1 LIGLGTLINVLA
13 IAIGASVGVL
23 VGNRISQSARDIVT
37 DALGLVTLLIGAFSV
52 VAISDSALTSSLPA
66 GAPVLIL
73 LAALVVGGLLGNY
86 LKIEIRMENL
96 GEKLKKRFAR
106 GSEASNRF
114 VEGFVSASLVFA
126 VGPLAIL
133 GSISDGLGR
142 GIEQLLLKSTLDFF
156 ASIAFAAS
164 LGWGVLFSAIVVG
177 LYQGIFTVLG
187 FFLGEVLSLAAI
199 SLLNAVGGLLLIA
212 VGIRLLRLRQI
223 PVGDLLPALLLAPIF
238 LAIVSFW
245 V

>member
-1 LIGLGTLINVLA
+1 MIGLGTLINVFA
-13 IAIGASVGVL
+13 IAFGASIGVL
-23 VGNRISQSARDIVT
+23 VGNRIAQSARDIVT

-52 VAISDSALTSSLPA
+52 IAIQDPILAAQLPS
-66 GAPVLIL
+66 GAPILIL
-73 LAALVVGGLLGNY
+73 LAALVAGGLLGNY
-86 LKIEIRMENL
+86 LRLEARIENF
-96 GEKLKKRFAR
+96 GEKLKVRFAKED
-106 GSEASNRF
+106 GSSKKF

-142 GIEQLLLKSTLDFF
+142 GIDQLLLKSTLDFF

-164 LGWGVLFSAIVVG
+164 LGWGVAFSAIVVG
-177 LYQGIFTVLG
+177 IYQGAFTILG

-199 SLLNAVGGLLLIA
+199 SLLNAVGGLLLIG

-238 LAIVSFW
+238 LTLATVW
-245 V
+245 L

>member
-1 LIGLGTLINVLA
+1 MIGLGTLINVLA

>member
-1 LIGLGTLINVLA
+1 LIGLGTLINVFA
-13 IAIGASVGVL
+13 ILSGATLGVL
-23 VGNRISQSARDIVT
+23 LGNRINASARDIVT

-52 VAISDSALTSSLPA
+52 VAITDPDLLSVISGGGAVLT
-66 GAPVLIL
+66 V
-73 LAALVVGGLLGNY
+73 LAALVVGGLIGNY
-86 LKIEIRMENL
+86 LKIEERMEHF
-96 GEKLKKRFAR
+96 GERLKNRFAKKNE
-106 GSEASNRF
+106 SSVRF

-142 GIEQLLLKSTLDFF
+142 GIDQLVLKSTLDFF

-164 LGWGVLFSAIVVG
+164 LGWGVAFSALVVG
-177 LYQGIFTVLG
+177 LYQGLFTLIG

-199 SLLNAVGGLLLIA
+199 SILNAVGGLLLIG

-223 PVGDLLPALLLAPIF
+223 PVADLLPALILAPLF
-238 LAIVSFW
+238 LFIATVW
-245 V
+245 L

>member
-1 LIGLGTLINVLA
+1 MIGLGTLINVFA
-13 IAIGASVGVL
+13 ILIGATLGVL
-23 VGNRISQSARDIVT
+23 LGNRIKASAREIVT

-52 VAISDSALTSSLPA
+52 VSINDAELLSVISGGAAVLT
-66 GAPVLIL
+66 V
-73 LAALVVGGLLGNY
+73 LAALVVGGLIGNY
-86 LKIEIRMENL
+86 LKIEARMESF
-96 GEKLKKRFAR
+96 GERLKNRFAR
-106 GSEASNRF
+106 KSDSSVRF

-142 GIEQLLLKSTLDFF
+142 GIDQLVLKSTLDFF

-164 LGWGVLFSAIVVG
+164 LGWGVAFSALVVG
-177 LYQGIFTVLG
+177 LYQGLFTLIG

-199 SLLNAVGGLLLIA
+199 SILNAVGGLLLIG

-223 PVGDLLPALLLAPIF
+223 PVADLLPALILAPAF
-238 LAIVSFW
+238 LYLATVWF
-245 V
+245 

>member
-1 LIGLGTLINVLA
+1 MIGLGTLINVLA

-106 GSEASNRF
+106 GGEASNRF